1 LSTRSVPGVRAL
13 EIGALGITRPPFA
26 AVVAQAQSL
35 EADGFDVVWY
45 SDHFLHW
52 FPPGVWTPDL
62 VPQAAQ
68 ARTPHVFFDPLPLM
82 AAAAQATERIR
93 LGTGVTDPV
102 RRHPAVLA
110 QSFLTLD
117 HATGGRAVL
126 GIGAGEAEN
135 IVPFGLRYE
144 RTASRLIEAVEVIR
158 LLWSTTEPVDFA
170 GDHFTLRNAILG
182 LEPVGD
188 RPPPIWMA
196 THRPRVLEATGR
208 LADGW
213 LPNILDPAG
222 YGRALAALRRASVA
236 AGRPEGAVTAGLY
249 AWMVVQED
257 RDAAERLLDSLLLR
271 LIALTAPAE
280 EFERA
285 GAEHPLASRWGL
297 LDFVPTELA
306 REEALAA
313 AAAVPGEVLR
323 GYYFWGTPD
332 DVVARLA
339 PFRAAGME
347 HVDLVNVTPLADPA
361 GAAAAP
367 SRTRDVATGL
377 RALG

>member
-1 LSTRSVPGVRAL
+1 MPEVRAL

-26 AVVAQAQSL
+26 AVVAQAQAL

-45 SDHFLHW
+45 SDHLLHW

-62 VPQAAQ
+62 VPQAEQ
-68 ARTPHVFFDPLPLM
+68 VRTPHVFFDPLPLM

-93 LGTGVTDPV
+93 FGTGVTDPV

-126 GIGAGEAEN
+126 GIGVGEAEN
-135 IVPFGLRYE
+135 ILPFGLRFE

-158 LLWSTTEPVDFA
+158 LLWSTTEAVDFA
-170 GDHFTLRNAILG
+170 GDHFSLRNGILG
-182 LEPVGD
+182 LEPAQDG
-188 RPPPIWMA
+188 PPPIWMA

-213 LPNILDPAG
+213 LPNILDPG
-222 YGRALAALRRASVA
+222 EYGRALAAIRRASVA
-236 AGRPEGAVTAGLY
+236 ASRPEDAVTAGLY
-249 AWMVVQED
+249 VWMVVDET

-271 LIALTAPAE
+271 LMALTAPAE

-285 GAEHPLASRWGL
+285 GAEHPLGSRWGL
-297 LDFVPTELA
+297 LDFVPTRLT

-313 AAAVPGEVLR
+313 AGAVPGDVLR
-323 GYYFWGTPD
+323 SYFFWGTPD
-332 DVVARLA
+332 DVVARLG

-367 SRTRDVATGL
+367 SRTRDVASGL